1 MTLRQGGPRSAT
13 TSSGTARRFEE
24 IVLRAQFTAAVVVRG
39 QRILRTGAKFNCPW
53 SVVGVADV
61 DEELVDKS
69 EVDDMAGAG
78 RPPHRAGRLA
88 SGERAAC
95 SAGSTALG

>member
-24 IVLRAQFTAAVVVRG
+24 VVLRAQFTAAVVVRG

-61 DEELVDKS
+61 DEELVD
-69 EVDDMAGAG
+69 DMAGAG
-78 RPPHRAGRLA
+78 RPPHRARRLA
-88 SGERAAC
+88 SGEGAAC